1 MSATTLPER
10 TALILVRAWAEP
22 DSEHVHARLIGVVD
36 LLSGHETSAAAYGV
50 DEVCELV
57 RAWLTPLTAAAD
69 QAP

>member
-1 MSATTLPER
+1 MSPGALPER

-22 DSEHVHARLIGVVD
+22 RSESFDARLIGVVD
-36 LLSGHETSAAAYGV
+36 LLGGHETSAAASSV

-57 RAWLTPLTAAAD
+57 RAWLTPLTASAD